1 MPKGTLSWNMRPYRL
16 AFALGL
22 ALTLLMAIPGH
33 VAAEEVSPQIP
44 NRFTSELEDGMPKF
58 LKCPG
63 QTYALCAASSCYVYN
78 DVAYCKCDVVED
90 GDSISLAFEVENG
103 VNGENVCEVNANG
116 VGNGYMV
123 STFSLPD
130 SVLKDGGEMALYTC
144 PGGGSDGAYAQC
156 DGGLCFE
163 STEGSPSFPGFE
175 QPLLAD
181 EIICSCPIT
190 IHKEKQIFG
199 YQIPGPFPCEQSI
212 FEQCSSDTTNDRTGT
227 NANTG
232 TTIPVGAPVGSV
244 RILALMLDGPPLPR
258 LNFCQSVT
266 P

>member
-44 NRFTSELEDGMPKF
+44 NQLTSELEDGMPKF
-58 LKCPG
+58 LKCKD

-78 DVAYCKCDVVED
+78 DVAYCKCDIEL
-90 GDSISLAFEVENG
+90 GDSISLAFEVIDG

-116 VGNGYMV
+116 LDNGYMV
-123 STFSLPD
+123 STFSLPE
-130 SVLKDGGEMALYTC
+130 SVLKDGGDMALYTC

-156 DGGLCFE
+156 DGGLCFT

-175 QPLLAD
+175 QPLSAD

-199 YQIPGPFPCEQSI
+199 YQIAGPFPCEQSF
-212 FEQCSSDTTNDRTGT
+212 FENCSSDTSNNRTGT
-227 NANTG
+227 NDNTG

-258 LNFCQSVT
+258 LNFCQPPET